1 MDASVSISGTTGTAR
16 LDSGTTTV
24 VFHWTD
30 GVPVIVHLGA
40 KLPEDV
46 DLGILVSALV
56 RPTPQA
62 SLDETAPISLLPE
75 FSRGFMG
82 HPGLI
87 AHRAEDAP
95 SAWAGRFTFT
105 RYATTNTGISFYC
118 RDPYRGLDLCVTCSL
133 DPQTNVLT
141 FQNELVNSSDRS
153 LLVDWFAAP
162 VVPVP
167 SRLTE
172 YLSFHGRWCAEF
184 ALERMTVPVGLTK
197 KENRRGRTSHEGFPG
212 IVLLGENTSEDSGP
226 CLAAHLGWSGNHRMV
241 LERLPSGEMQLQM
254 GALHFAG
261 ELLLRPGDRLKTPE
275 LYVTASSDGL
285 SAMSQAFHEEIRRKI
300 LKFPDPQKPRP
311 VTVNTWEALYFD
323 HSWDKMTQLVDSA
336 VDVGAERFVLDD
348 GWFKNRDSDRAGLG
362 DWFADEEKY
371 PDGLDPLIDYV
382 TKNGLEFGLWVEPE
396 MVNPDSDLYRTH
408 PDWVLGLADYP
419 NPLSRNQLVLDL
431 TNDDVTQYLYDCL
444 EKLLTDHAIGYLKW
458 DMNRDLVMPGNREG
472 RAAAHKQTLA
482 LYALLD
488 RIRAAFPHV
497 EIESCASG
505 GGRIDMEILK
515 RTHRFWTSDSNDP
528 VERARIQS
536 GFSFFFPPEVMGAHI
551 GPAWSHTS
559 GRGFLPGFR
568 GLVAGVGH
576 LGLELDLGGTTER
589 ELPDMRHAVERYKAD
604 RHIWHGGNFYRLPS
618 IDPALIGFAS
628 LSKDKHQARACVVQ
642 IDRPRSTVPALVRIP
657 GLDPDVQ
664 YHVAMDDP
672 DDLLDRANRG
682 FNNQLASGHLVV
694 SGAVLTQVG
703 LQLPVLYAQTGL
715 YLTINKSETS

>member
-1 MDASVSISGTTGTAR
+1 MDVSAGIRATAGTAR
-16 LDSGTTTV
+16 LDSTTTSV

-30 GVPVIVHLGA
+30 GVPVIIHLGA
-40 KLPEDV
+40 RLPD
-46 DLGILVSALV
+46 DLDLDTLVSVLA

-87 AHRAEDAP
+87 AHRAENAP
-95 SAWAGRFTFT
+95 SAWAGRFAFT
-105 RYATTNTGISFYC
+105 RVETTETGIAFHC
-118 RDPYRGLDLCVTCSL
+118 RDPYRGLDLQIFCSL

-141 FQNELVNSSDRS
+141 FQNHLMNASDRP
-153 LLVDWFAAP
+153 LLVDWLAAP

-184 ALERMTVPVGLTK
+184 ALERMQVPVGLTK
-197 KENRRGRTSHEGFPG
+197 RENRRGRTSHEGFPG
-212 IVLLGENTSEDSGP
+212 VVLLGENTSEDSGP
-226 CLAAHLGWSGNHRMV
+226 CLAAHLGWSGNHRMI

-254 GALHFAG
+254 GTLHFSG
-261 ELLLRPGDRLKTPE
+261 ELLLRPGERLETPE

-285 SAMSQAFHEEIRRKI
+285 SALSQSFHEEIRRKI

-323 HSWDKMTQLVDSA
+323 HNWDSMTQLVDHA
-336 VDVGAERFVLDD
+336 EAVGAERFVLDD
-348 GWFKNRDSDRAGLG
+348 GWFKNRNNDRAGLG
-362 DWFADEEKY
+362 DWFADSDKY
-371 PDGLDPLIDYV
+371 PEGLDPLISYV
-382 TKNGLEFGLWVEPE
+382 TNKGLEFGLWVEPE
-396 MVNPDSDLYRTH
+396 MVNPDSDLYRDH

-419 NPLSRNQLVLDL
+419 NPLGRNQFVLDL
-431 TNDDVTQYLYDCL
+431 TNDDVARYLYDCL
-444 EKLLTDHAIGYLKW
+444 EKLLTDHKIGYLKW

-472 RAAAHKQTLA
+472 RAAAHNQTLA

-488 RIRAAFPHV
+488 KIRATFPSV

-536 GFSFFFPPEVMGAHI
+536 GFSYFFPPEVMGAHV

-576 LGLELDLGGTTER
+576 LGLELNLGGTTEQEFP
-589 ELPDMRHAVERYKAD
+589 ELCHAVERYKAD
-604 RHIWHGGNFYRLPS
+604 RHIWHKGNFYRLPS
-618 IDPALIGFAS
+618 IDPNLIGFAS
-628 LSKDKHQARACVVQ
+628 VSNDKTQARASVIQ
-642 IDRPRSTVPALVRIP
+642 IDRPRSTLPALLRIP
-657 GLDPDVQ
+657 GLMPDAK
-664 YHVAMDDP
+664 YHVVMDDP
-672 DDLLDRANRG
+672 DDVLSRANRG
-682 FNNQLASGHLVV
+682 FDNRLASGELII
-694 SGAVLTQVG
+694 SGSVLTLIG

-715 YLTINKSETS
+715 YLTINQSEPL

>member
-1 MDASVSISGTTGTAR
+1 MDASVSVSTTAGTAR
-16 LDSGTTTV
+16 LDSDTTTV

-30 GVPVIVHLGA
+30 GIPVIIHLGA
-40 KLPEDV
+40 PLPP
-46 DLGILVSALV
+46 DLDLDLLASVLV

-82 HPGLI
+82 HPGLT

-95 SAWAGRFTFT
+95 TAWAGRFTFT
-105 RYATTNTGISFYC
+105 RLEAAGTSLSFYC
-118 RDPYRGLDLCVTCSL
+118 RDPYRGLDLRIGCTL
-133 DPQTNVLT
+133 NPQTNVLT
-141 FQNELVNSSDRS
+141 FQNELLNASDRP

-162 VVPVP
+162 VIPLP

-184 ALERMTVPVGLTK
+184 ALERMPVPVGLTK
-197 KENRRGRTSHEGFPG
+197 RENRRGRTSHEGFPG
-212 IVLLGENTSEDSGP
+212 IVLLGENTTEDSGP

-254 GALHFAG
+254 GALLFPG
-261 ELLLRPGDRLKTPE
+261 ELLLRPGANLLTPE
-275 LYVTASSDGL
+275 LHVAASSDGL
-285 SAMSQAFHEEIRRKI
+285 SVLSQAFHNEIRRNI

-311 VTVNTWEALYFD
+311 VTVNTWEALYFE
-323 HSWDKMTQLVDSA
+323 HRWDSLTQLADRA
-336 VDVGAERFVLDD
+336 AEVGAERFVLDD
-348 GWFKNRDSDRAGLG
+348 GWFRNRDSDRAGLG

-371 PDGLDPLIDYV
+371 PGGLGPLVSYV
-382 TKNGLEFGLWVEPE
+382 TDRGMEFGLWVEPE
-396 MVNPDSDLYRTH
+396 MVNPDSDLYRAH
-408 PDWVLGLADYP
+408 PDWVLRLADYP

-431 TNDDVTQYLYDCL
+431 TNDDVSNYLYDCL
-444 EKLLTDHAIGYLKW
+444 QKLLAAHDIAYLKW

-472 RAAAHKQTLA
+472 RAAAHEQTLA

-488 RIRAAFPHV
+488 RIRAAFPDV

-505 GGRIDMEILK
+505 GGRVDMEILK

-528 VERARIQS
+528 VERARIQT
-536 GFSFFFPPEVMGAHI
+536 GFSYFFPPEVMGAHI

-576 LGLELDLGGTTER
+576 LGLELDLSSTTER
-589 ELPDMRHAVERYKAD
+589 EFPDLRHAVERYKAD
-604 RHIWHGGNFYRLPS
+604 RHIWHGGQFHRLPS
-618 IDPALIGFAS
+618 IDPALIGFAAVS
-628 LSKDKHQARACVVQ
+628 QDKEQARACVVQ
-642 IDRPRSTVPALVRIP
+642 IDRPRSTVPALLRVP
-657 GLDPDVQ
+657 GLDPALQ
-664 YHVAMDDP
+664 YHVTMDDP
-672 DDLLDRANRG
+672 DDLLTRANRS
-682 FNNQLASGHLVV
+682 FNNRLASGDLVL

-703 LQLPVLYAQTGL
+703 IQLPVLYAQTGI
-715 YLTINKSETS
+715 YLTFSRMEPS

>member
-1 MDASVSISGTTGTAR
+1 MDASVPTSVTAGTAR
-16 LDSGTTTV
+16 LDSATTTV
-24 VFHWTD
+24 VFHWSD
-30 GVPVIVHLGA
+30 GIPVIVHLGA
-40 KLPEDV
+40 KLPSDL
-46 DLGILVSALV
+46 DLGVLVSALA

-87 AHRAEDAP
+87 AHRADIAP

-105 RYATTNTGISFYC
+105 RFEEIESGISFYC
-118 RDPYRGLDLCVTCSL
+118 RDPYRGLDLCITCVLS
-133 DPQTNVLT
+133 PQTNVLI
-141 FQNELVNSSDRS
+141 FQNELVNASDRP

-162 VVPVP
+162 VVPIP

-184 ALERMTVPVGLTK
+184 ALERMQIPVGLTK
-197 KENRRGRTSHEGFPG
+197 RENRRGRTSHEGFPG
-212 IVLLGENTSEDSGP
+212 IILLGENTSEDSGP

-241 LERLPSGEMQLQM
+241 LERLPSGEMQLQL

-261 ELLLRPGDRLKTPE
+261 ELLLRPGENLKTPD
-275 LYVTASSDGL
+275 LYMTASSDGL
-285 SAMSQAFHEEIRRKI
+285 STLSQAFHEEIRQKI

-323 HSWDKMTQLVDSA
+323 HDWTGMVQLVDSA
-336 VDVGAERFVLDD
+336 ATLGAERFVLDD
-348 GWFKNRDSDRAGLG
+348 GWFRNRKSDNSGLG
-362 DWFADEEKY
+362 DWFADEIKY
-371 PDGLDPLIDYV
+371 PDGLDPLISYV
-382 TKNGLEFGLWVEPE
+382 TSKGMEFGLWVEPE

-431 TNDDVTQYLYDCL
+431 TNDDVTQYLYACL
-444 EKLLTDHAIGYLKW
+444 AKLLSDHAIAYLKW

-482 LYALLD
+482 LYRLLD
-488 RIRAAFPHV
+488 RIRAAFPDV

-505 GGRIDMEILK
+505 GGRVDMEILK

-536 GFSFFFPPEVMGAHI
+536 GFSYFFPPEVMGAHI

-576 LGLELDLGGTTER
+576 MGLELDLGEATER
-589 ELPDMRHAVERYKAD
+589 EFPDLLHAVERYKAD
-604 RHIWHGGNFYRLPS
+604 RHIWHSGKFYRLPS
-618 IDPALIGFAS
+618 IDPSLIGFAS
-628 LSKDKHQARACVVQ
+628 VSKDKAEARACVVQ
-642 IDRPRSTVPALVRIP
+642 IDRPRSTVPALLRIP
-657 GLDPDVQ
+657 GLDPDMQ
-664 YHVAMDDP
+664 YQIVMDDP
-672 DDLLDRANRG
+672 DNLLSRANRR
-682 FNNQLASGHLVV
+682 FNNRLASGDLVL
-694 SGAVLTQVG
+694 SGAVLSQIG

-715 YLTINKSETS
+715 YLTVNKLDSL

>member
-1 MDASVSISGTTGTAR
+1 MNVPAMVSATVGTAR
-16 LDSGTTTV
+16 LDSATTTV

-40 KLPEDV
+40 KLPDDLDLDV
-46 DLGILVSALV
+46 LVSALV

-62 SLDETAPISLLPE
+62 SLDESAPTSLLPE

-87 AHRAEDAP
+87 AHRAEEAP

-105 RYATTNTGISFYC
+105 GFEAQDHAIDFYC
-118 RDPYRGLDLCVTCSL
+118 RDPYRGLDLRISCLL

-141 FQNELVNSSDRS
+141 FQNELVNASDRA

-184 ALERMTVPVGLTK
+184 AIERMQVPVGLTK

-212 IVLLGENTSEDSGP
+212 IVLLGTNTSEENGP

-261 ELLLRPGDRLKTPE
+261 ELLLRPGESLKTPD
-275 LYVTASSDGL
+275 LYVTASSEGL
-285 SAMSQAFHEEIRRKI
+285 SAMSQAFHEEIRQKI
-300 LKFPDPQKPRP
+300 LKFPDPEKPRP

-323 HSWDKMTQLVDSA
+323 HDWGKMTQLVDSA
-336 VDVGAERFVLDD
+336 AKVGAERFVLDD
-348 GWFKNRDSDRAGLG
+348 GWFKNRDNDRAGLG
-362 DWFADEEKY
+362 DWFADAEKY
-371 PDGLDPLIDYV
+371 PDGLDPLIHYV
-382 TKNGLEFGLWVEPE
+382 TGKGMEFGLWVEPE
-396 MVNPDSDLYRTH
+396 MVNPDSDLYRAH
-408 PDWVLGLADYP
+408 PDWVLRLADYP

-431 TNDDVTQYLYDCL
+431 TNSDVTDYLFNCL
-444 EKLLTDHAIGYLKW
+444 AKLLSEHAISYLKW

-482 LYALLD
+482 LYKLLD
-488 RIRAAFPHV
+488 QIRSAFPHV

-536 GFSFFFPPEVMGAHI
+536 GFSYFFPPEVMGAHI

-576 LGLELDLGGTTER
+576 LGLELDIGVTTER
-589 ELPDMRHAVERYKAD
+589 EFPDLQHAVQRYKDD
-604 RHIWHGGNFYRLPS
+604 RHIWHAGKFYRLPS
-618 IDPALIGFAS
+618 IDPAMVGFSAVS
-628 LSKDKHQARACVVQ
+628 NDQTEARACVVQ
-642 IDRPRSTVPALVRIP
+642 IDRPRATVPALLRIP
-657 GLDPDVQ
+657 GLEPDAQ
-664 YHVAMDDP
+664 YHVVMDDP
-672 DDLLDRANRG
+672 DDLLSRANRG
-682 FNNQLASGHLVV
+682 SYNPLATGKMVLSGTLL
-694 SGAVLTQVG
+694 SQIG

-715 YLTINKSETS
+715 YFTFKKVETA